1 MNKNIIIINISF
13 FLNKKFLNL
22 KKKIIPIKYKMKF
35 IYSFNGKN
43 KCKKVDIKEIKI
55 IPNKPNSLFLKSI
68 NLSNIILQRNWP

>member
-22 KKKIIPIKYKMKF
+22 KKNIIPIKYKMKF
-35 IYSFNGKN
+35 TYSFKGKN
-43 KCKKVDIKEIKI
+43 KCKKVDIKEMQI
-55 IPNKPNSLFLKSI
+55 IPNKPNSPLLKSI